1 MASLLSNDPD
11 ETTEPFDKNKFA
23 QLMAQIRDDEMETD
37 EMETDED
44 EEIQEAMA
52 RSLALVQ
59 GAGTPGNP
67 LDLTYM

>member
-1 MASLLSNDPD
+1 
-11 ETTEPFDKNKFA
+11 
-23 QLMAQIRDDEMETD
+23 MAQIRDDEMETD